1 MTANIAY
8 PGGQED
14 KVSYTIDKQTANDTY
29 FLSVTESV
37 DGSMGASRNRIIVQF
52 INKGYQLKTGE
63 KITVL
68 SLDKIGEW

>member
-1 MTANIAY
+1 
-8 PGGQED
+8 
-14 KVSYTIDKQTANDTY
+14 TY
-29 FLSVTESV
+29 YLSVTESV